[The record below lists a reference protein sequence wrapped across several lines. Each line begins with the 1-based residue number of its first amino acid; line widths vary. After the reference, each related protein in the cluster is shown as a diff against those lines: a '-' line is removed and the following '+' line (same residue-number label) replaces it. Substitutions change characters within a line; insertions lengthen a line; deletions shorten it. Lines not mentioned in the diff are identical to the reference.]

1 MEMDCDRVRW
11 LLSPWL
17 ESELDGPRVAEM
29 EAHLDSCQAC
39 RSELRGLRLS
49 VSLVEE
55 LPSLKPPA
63 GLVSRVMTRVAL
75 LEEARMR
82 ASSNP
87 LGWII
92 AAVFAGVG
100 ALLLYG
106 YLGDVGSPWDPATLD
121 AVQPLG
127 IEGLASLMASLEVG
141 AVIGATLLFVGMA
154 GLLVQLLGREQQ
166 FLHSSINK
174 GLTL

>member
-1 MEMDCDRVRW
+1 MDCERARW
-11 LLSPWL
+11 LLNPL
-17 ESELDGPRVAEM
+17 LDSELDGPQAAEM
-29 EAHLDSCQAC
+29 DAHLDSCSAC
-39 RSELRGLRLS
+39 RAELRGLKRS

-55 LPSLKPPA
+55 LPSLNPPA
-63 GLVSRVMTRVAL
+63 GLALRVMARVL
-75 LEEARMR
+75 QRDEARIA

-92 AAVFAGVG
+92 AAAFAGIG

-106 YLGDVGSPWDPATLD
+106 YLGEVGWPWDPSTLD

-127 IEGLASLMASLEVG
+127 LDGLASLMASLEVG
-141 AVIGATLLFVGMA
+141 VIIGATLLFVGMA

-166 FLHSSINK
+166 CLHGNVNK